1 MPKRPS
7 RVEQLPGDI
16 LEKLQELLRDPRVS
30 QLEATVKI
38 NAILDDRGE
47 DQVSKSGVNRYA
59 VRMDQ
64 VGAKLRQS
72 REMAEM
78 WIGKLGAQPQGKV
91 GNLVNEILRTLSFD
105 LAIAAQEG
113 ELDLNKLPEVAQMLK
128 DLALA
133 QMRLEKA
140 SSENVK
146 REEEIRKKVLEE
158 AANEAGKMARSKGIT
173 PEGAEEIK
181 NKILGITG

>member
-7 RVEQLPGDI
+7 KVEQLPVDI

-30 QLEATVKI
+30 QMEATKRI
-38 NAILDDRGE
+38 NAILDERGE
-47 DQVSKSGVNRYA
+47 EPISKSGVNRYA
-59 VRMDQ
+59 VRMEV
-64 VGAKLRQS
+64 VGSKLRQS

-78 WIGKLGAQPQGKV
+78 WIGKLGAVPQGKV

-113 ELDLNKLPEVAQMLK
+113 DLDPNKLPEVAQMLK

-140 SSENVK
+140 ASENVK
-146 REEEIRKKVLEE
+146 REEEIRKKTDDAVKSIESKV
-158 AANEAGKMARSKGIT
+158 GKNVSKET
-173 PEGAEEIK
+173 LDYIK
-181 NKILGITG
+181 ETVYGLSS

>member
-1 MPKRPS
+1 MAKKPS
-7 RVEQLPGDI
+7 KVDQLPPDI
-16 LEKLQELLRDPRVS
+16 LEKLQELLRDPRVT
-30 QLEATVKI
+30 QMDVTKEI
-38 NAILDDRGE
+38 NEILAARGE
-47 DQVSKSGVNRYA
+47 EPISKSGVNRYA

-78 WIGKLGAQPQGKV
+78 WIGKLGAAPQGKI

-105 LAIAAQEG
+105 LALAAQEG
-113 ELDLNKLPEVAQMLK
+113 ELDPDKLPEVAQMLK

-140 SSENVK
+140 ASENVK
-146 REEEIRKKVLEE
+146 REEEIRKKVLQE
-158 AANEAGKMARSKGIT
+158 AADLAAKAGKK
-173 PEGAEEIK
+173 EGLSADTIK
-181 NKILGITG
+181 QIRNEVMGMS